1 MKKKIQPTM
10 QNAIKMA
17 KAINSLKKH
26 PYISV
31 LLFKNRLADEDLFP
45 SSEKLYAM
53 WNYMIANNTIRKVNR
68 REYHWNGSVELW
80 SDVDKANAYCLTLLK
95 LPCKK
100 TKAANDFKITVPVT
114 SDVLPTIKSFS
125 DDALAQELRA
135 RGWTVECYKQV
146 TVNI

>member
-53 WNYMIANNTIRKVNR
+53 WNYMIQNNTVRKVNR
-68 REYHWNGSVELW
+68 REYHWNGSVDLW
-80 SDVDKANAYCLTLLK
+80 NDPDKANAYCLNLLK

-100 TKAANDFKITVPVT
+100 IKITVPVIT
-114 SDVLPTIKSFS
+114 PVIKSFS
-125 DDALAQELRA
+125 DGVIVQELRD
-135 RGWTVECYKQV
+135 RGWSVTCSKQV
-146 TVNI
+146 TTTVNI